1 MSPSRPMSR
10 LRLASLS
17 CLVTLL
23 LAPALALPASAQPAA
38 DPGDA
43 AAPAVLTPADRGW
56 IARIQDTLGAIT
68 TLKGR
73 FRQTAPDGAVTG
85 GTVWLDRPGRMRFE
99 YDHPSPLLLVAGNG
113 KVVFTDSSLKQTT
126 EIPLEKT
133 PLGLLLRPDLTLS
146 GDVTVTGFD
155 HSGGLLRVTL
165 VRTATPSEGSL
176 TLLLGDAP
184 LSLQGWTVVDA
195 QGRVT
200 RIELSGLASGG
211 AFRPGLFDTTVRN

>member
-1 MSPSRPMSR
+1 MPRHRPTGPVR
-10 LRLASLS
+10 
-17 CLVTLL
+17 L
-23 LAPALALPASAQPAA
+23 LALSLALVPATAPAQPA
-38 DPGDA
+38 PGLGGTGGGPA
-43 AAPAVLTPADRGW
+43 AAALTPADRGW

-73 FRQTAPDGAVTG
+73 FRQTAPDGAVTA

-99 YDHPSPLLLVAGNG
+99 YDRPSPLLLVAGGG
-113 KVVFTDSSLKQTT
+113 KVVFTDSALKQVT

-133 PLGLLLRPDLTLS
+133 PLGLLLRPSLALS

-165 VRTATPSEGSL
+165 VRSASPSEGSL

-184 LSLQGWTVVDA
+184 LSLLGWTVVDA
-195 QGRVT
+195 QGRAT
-200 RIELSGLASGG
+200 RIALSGLAGG
-211 AFRPGLFDTTVRN
+211 GSFPPGLFDTAAAN

>member
-1 MSPSRPMSR
+1 MSASRPMSR
-10 LRLASLS
+10 LRRS
-17 CLVTLL
+17 CLVALL
-23 LAPALALPASAQPAA
+23 LAPALGQPASAQPVAN
-38 DPGDA
+38 PGDA

-73 FRQTAPDGAVTG
+73 FRQTAPDGAVTA

-113 KVVFTDSSLKQTT
+113 RVVFTDSSLKQTT

-184 LSLQGWTVVDA
+184 LSLRGWTVVDA

-200 RIELSGLASGG
+200 RIELSGLAGGG
-211 AFRPGLFDTTVRN
+211 AFPPGLFDTTVRN